1 MVPQWPRDWVTESEQ
16 DTHFRSLL
24 NEHLDHC
31 IVASEVLDLS
41 LHCVRTVHE
50 WIHKMDQ
57 SCKNPWAGLHC
68 YLAEINVP
76 GGVQE
81 TLRCC
86 PKGHGLEEKYFW

>member
-1 MVPQWPRDWVTESEQ
+1 MVPQWPRDWVTESKQ

-24 NEHLDHC
+24 NEHLDHS

-50 WIHKMDQ
+50 WIHKMGQ

-68 YLAEINVP
+68 YLAESVSLE
-76 GGVQE
+76 VFKKRLDVV
-81 TLRCC
+81 LR
-86 PKGHGLEEKYFW
+86 GMV